1 MSEEL
6 VLVYWMDVGGTAYP
20 TRQVK
25 GVEGFNAPYR
35 FEVTFAVDPEN
46 PLDPSAVVRTSAYL
60 RLERSDG
67 GTERVVSGIV
77 SEVKRK
83 ATRHGNAGA
92 GDVTIVLEPTLSLL
106 RHRQDIRLFR
116 DKTGPQIA
124 AEVMRGLGVK
134 VEERLSETY
143 KIRPYTVQF
152 RETDLDF
159 ANRLLED
166 EGVYYFINEQDVV
179 VFGDTTGA
187 YDGSVGLLPFK
198 HDAGLSPAMNPIV
211 QIGSRGTMTAG
222 KVTLRDFNPVHPR
235 LNMDVSSKGP
245 TEGGVEFYDYP
256 GEYEEPAE
264 GQRKANL
271 RTEALR
277 CAHHRVA
284 GRSHSAL
291 MRVGA
296 RFETL
301 GTPAGIHDGEFVVTK
316 IVHDWTKDLRG
327 YAINFE
333 SLPGSVVF
341 RPPVV
346 TPAPSQPNPLTGFV
360 TGPPG
365 ADIHTNEWGQVKV
378 HFPWDRLF
386 PKDDTC
392 SWWIPVLQDNT
403 GHSSSMSR
411 TGWEVLCAFMEGD
424 LDRPVVLGRV
434 YNADDPQPS
443 PLPERKM
450 RTTLRSISSP
460 RFDGEDTPSNF
471 IHFDDEAGLQLL
483 TIHATKDQNVVVKNN
498 KSEQIDN
505 TESLD
510 IRGNEQISVGANQI
524 IHTATNLM
532 PVVTGNQ
539 TRTIGGNHDL
549 KVGSSLSESVA
560 GNSTVTIGA
569 SHIRNLGA
577 RDNTSVAKNTKE
589 TVGAVNLEIS
599 LKTNNDQAEKT
610 RALLVGGAVIEV
622 AKNNKTEQS
631 GLGRV
636 ETIGGVAFAK
646 ADKTMHSRVEK
657 IRKTTVGGIFKI
669 EAVKELLIAGLEKLT
684 QTALSTSYTGTD
696 KLTLKVGSTEIN
708 MKEGRIELSASDSIT
723 IKTTGQ
729 NKQGSKK
736 SSQI

>member
-6 VLVYWMDVGGTAYP
+6 VLVYWMDLGGTAHP
-20 TRQVK
+20 TRKVV
-25 GVEGFNAPYR
+25 GTEGLSKPYR
-35 FEVTFAVDPEN
+35 FEVTFAVAPDSPFDPNE
-46 PLDPSAVVRTSAYL
+46 LVRSTAYL

-67 GTERVVSGIV
+67 GTERVVKGLV

-92 GDVTIVLEPTLSLL
+92 GDVTVVLEPTLSLL

-124 AEVMRGLGVK
+124 AEVMRGLGVQ
-134 VEERLSETY
+134 VEERLAETY

-152 RETDLDF
+152 RESDLDF
-159 ANRLLED
+159 AHRLLED

-179 VFGDTTGA
+179 VFGDTPGG

-198 HDAGLSPAMNPIV
+198 HDSGLSPSQNPIV

-235 LNMDVSSKGP
+235 LNMDVSAKGP
-245 TEGGVEFYDYP
+245 TQGGAEYYDYP
-256 GEYEEPAE
+256 GEYEEPGE

-271 RTEALR
+271 RAEALR

-284 GRSHSAL
+284 GRSHSAML
-291 MRVGA
+291 RPGT

-301 GTPAGIHDGEFVVTK
+301 GTPAGIHDGEFVVTH
-316 IVHDWTKDLRG
+316 IVHDWTKDERG

-333 SLPGSVVF
+333 SLPSAVTF

-411 TGWEVLCAFMEGD
+411 TNWEVLCAFMEGD

-434 YNADDPQPS
+434 YNADDPHAS

-450 RTTLRSISSP
+450 RTALRSITSP
-460 RFDGEDTPSNF
+460 RTEGEDSPSNF
-471 IHFDDEAGLQLL
+471 INLDDEAGLQLF

-510 IRGNEQISVGANQI
+510 IRGNETISVGANQI
-524 IHTATNLM
+524 THTATNLM
-532 PVVTGNQ
+532 PTVTGNQ
-539 TRTIGGNHDL
+539 ARTIGGGHDL
-549 KVGSSLSESVA
+549 KVGSSMSESVA
-560 GNSTVTIGA
+560 GNSTVTIGG
-569 SHIRNLGA
+569 SHIRNFGM
-577 RDNTSVAKNTKE
+577 RDNLSVAKNTKE
-589 TVGAVNLEIS
+589 TIGAVDLEIS
-599 LKTNNDQAEKT
+599 LKTNMDQAEKT
-610 RALLVGGAVIEV
+610 RTLLVGGAVIEV
-622 AKNNKTEQS
+622 AKNNKVEQS
-631 GLGRV
+631 GLGRL

-646 ADKTMHSRVEK
+646 ADATMHSRVEK
-657 IRKTTVGGIFKI
+657 IRKTNVGGMLKI
-669 EAVKELLIAGLEKLT
+669 DAVKELLIAGLEKLT
-684 QTALSTSYTGTD
+684 KKALSASYTGTE
-696 KLTLKVGSTEIN
+696 KLTFKVGSTEIN
-708 MKEGRIELSASDSIT
+708 MKEGRIELSSTETIT
-723 IKTTGQ
+723 VKTTGQ
-729 NKQGSKK
+729 NKQGSKT